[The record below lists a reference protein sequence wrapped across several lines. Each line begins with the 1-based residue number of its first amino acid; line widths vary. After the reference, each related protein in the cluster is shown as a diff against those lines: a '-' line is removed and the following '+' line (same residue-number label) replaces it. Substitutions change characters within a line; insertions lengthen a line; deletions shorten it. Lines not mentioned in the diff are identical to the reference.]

1 MQELIKITQDAQ
13 GNRVVSARELHE
25 FLSIK
30 ANFTDWCKRMFE
42 YGFTENIDYQAIH
55 NFVKASN
62 GIGGVNKID
71 YALTI
76 DTAKEIAM
84 IQRNDKGKQAREY
97 FIACE
102 KALLATKKLS
112 PLEILE
118 QQVKLMKEQELRIDK
133 IETHLHFIESKMTT
147 RPSYFTV
154 AGYANLK
161 GISVSLHT
169 STILGRRATQI
180 CKENN
185 LEIDTT
191 NDPRFGRVN
200 MYPENVL
207 QEVFKAI

>member
-13 GNRVVSARELHE
+13 GNRVVSARELYG
-25 FLSIK
+25 FLGIK
-30 ANFTDWCKRMFE
+30 TDFSDWCKRMFE
-42 YGFTENIDYQAIH
+42 YGFVENQDFTILL
-55 NFVKASN
+55 KN
-62 GIGGVNKID
+62 GENKISKSNPLD

>member
-1 MQELIKITQDAQ
+1 
-13 GNRVVSARELHE
+13 
-25 FLSIK
+25 
-30 ANFTDWCKRMFE
+30 
-42 YGFTENIDYQAIH
+42 
-55 NFVKASN
+55 
-62 GIGGVNKID
+62 
-71 YALTI
+71 
-76 DTAKEIAM
+76 
-84 IQRNDKGKQAREY
+84 
-97 FIACE
+97 
-102 KALLATKKLS
+102 
-112 PLEILE
+112 
-118 QQVKLMKEQELRIDK
+118 
-133 IETHLHFIESKMTT
+133 MTT